1 MVKKPDGTP
10 LTPLLPIQTWHLAC
24 PSPTRSRLA
33 SVSRFPAH
41 GDRVFVYIQ
50 SNTGILDRQTLF
62 NKLSNSLSLSLSPP
76 PLSLHIPRICRNSN
90 STESERILIPNFS
103 DVNLNRD
110 AILIEKERERE
121 GGNWIPV
128 PVLWIWR
135 ESSPPA
141 GQRELFDK
149 FLISKQFRLGK
160 WFGWLN
166 FYFWWWKSVGFVT
179 WSSIMLPNKKISA
192 VYVYIWLIFV

>member
-62 NKLSNSLSLSLSPP
+62 NKLSNSLSLSLSLSP

-121 GGNWIPV
+121 REGIEFRCRCCGSGGKVHRP
-128 PVLWIWR
+128 R
-135 ESSPPA
+135 
-141 GQRELFDK
+141 DK
-149 FLISKQFRLGK
+149 GNYSI
-160 WFGWLN
+160 N
-166 FYFWWWKSVGFVT
+166 FW
-179 WSSIMLPNKKISA
+179 
-192 VYVYIWLIFV
+192 